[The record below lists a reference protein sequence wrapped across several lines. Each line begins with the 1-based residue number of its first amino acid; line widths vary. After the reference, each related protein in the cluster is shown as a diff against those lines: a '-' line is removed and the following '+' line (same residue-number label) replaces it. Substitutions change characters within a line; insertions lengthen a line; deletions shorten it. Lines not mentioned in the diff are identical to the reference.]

1 LRVYPDNDIGGGL
14 RKDAV
19 LETMMKRTL
28 TGLLVLVFALCCM
41 TAKAQT
47 TTGAVRGTITDASG
61 AIVPGAKV
69 TVTNTATGVKTS
81 DVTNQSGDYS
91 IRFLQIGQ
99 YKMAVESAGFKTA
112 EYGPFSLEIDQV
124 AKIDIP
130 LSVGAANTTVTVS
143 DQYQPI
149 LQTESPTNGE
159 TFTENTINSVP
170 LNGRDFA
177 QLTVFTPGA
186 VSTGYG
192 SFGNVSGG
200 ASNSSERS
208 TNDGNEANVN
218 GSRQQS
224 NNYLLDGQEIN
235 ENLNNTIGYSPSPD
249 SLEQIRVIAS
259 NANAEFGNVNGGEV
273 VMVMKSG
280 SNRLHGSAFGF
291 LQNYNL
297 DANSWAN
304 DANPTPLPKNP
315 YNQLIFGGTLGGPI
329 LKDKL
334 FFFVNYEAYREHQG
348 GVTNFSVAP
357 PAFFKGDLSSLL
369 ALPTPIQLYDTQ
381 NVQANGQPTP
391 YANNQIPA
399 SQITS
404 PIALFLAAH
413 PNAYPLPN
421 NPTSDPSGI
430 FNNFVGPAGSYAR
443 NDQGDVKIDWH
454 LHDKDVI
461 SGRYSQG
468 YAENAT
474 TSDPVPV
481 QFPSASS
488 YPDHLGVVNWVR
500 TFSPSIVNN
509 ATAAYARIQFNSG
522 VTTDPS
528 GIFGFGGNALVGI
541 PSKPQLTQGFS
552 QQTFSGNTGAG
563 AGSTGYPSNFGA
575 NPTPEVFV
583 DNIFQYGDNLT
594 WERGRHIL
602 KFGVEVT
609 RYQQN
614 SFYPG
619 NDGELGNFTYTGAY
633 TGNYPFADFLLDRVN
648 DVQIGDVSGLTGQ
661 RQYRDAVFAQDDW
674 KVSPHLTL
682 NLGIRWE
689 YDQPIYEV
697 NNKMA
702 NVVLGTTQIEYAG
715 VNGASRALYDSTYNQ
730 FQPRFGFAYQPSSR
744 WVIRGGYGITSYLEG
759 MGANLRLTQN
769 PPFHTDF
776 EEQGQNAVVSGG
788 IVQSKGNYYL
798 TSNGF
803 PTTQPATTTFYA
815 WPKNLQPSST
825 QEFTLVA
832 EYEVTPTS
840 SFQVGYVGILG
851 HHLTNPYWGNQRP
864 SPDALGPYDAI
875 VGTYN
880 STAPAALQGQN
891 IGTATPPAS
900 EVTTGVLKISA
911 TNAASNYNA
920 LQAVFRQR
928 LTGGLE
934 LTANYTYAKSLTDSF
949 GYYGVSNIS
958 GNYYQQNAYDMR
970 SEWGP
975 AGFDI
980 RQALSVSG
988 EYSLP
993 FGRGKRFG
1001 SNMNRAV
1008 DEVIGG
1014 WKLAGTNVS
1023 YTAFP
1028 LTASSK
1034 SYYSSLVYSASPRAE
1049 QFHPLHVTGRS
1060 INHWFGTS
1068 PGALDVCPSGTDDGT
1083 CDFGEQPGNTFGNV
1097 RNMSLRGPGYEQ
1109 IDMSLAK
1116 SFPVWK
1122 EHHLDFR
1129 ADAFNTFNIASYSA
1143 PQNNVSSGS
1152 FGEILS
1158 PFTTSTSRHIQLSLK
1173 YAF

>member
-1 LRVYPDNDIGGGL
+1 
-14 RKDAV
+14 
-19 LETMMKRTL
+19 MKRLATWSICTL
-28 TGLLVLVFALCCM
+28 ILSLAACIPGA
-41 TAKAQT
+41 AQT
-47 TTGAVRGTITDASG
+47 ITGAVRGVITDPTG

-69 TVTNTATGVKTS
+69 IATNIATGVKTES
-81 DVTNQSGDYS
+81 VTDQAGEYS

-99 YKMAVESAGFKTA
+99 YKLTVESSGFQTA
-112 EYGPFSLEIDQV
+112 SYGPFALEIDQV
-124 AKIDIP
+124 AKVDIP
-130 LSVGAANTTVTVS
+130 LSVGQANTTVTVS
-143 DQYQPI
+143 EQYQPI

-170 LNGRDFA
+170 LNGRDFS
-177 QLTVFTPGA
+177 QLTAFTPGA

-192 SFGNVSGG
+192 SYGNISGG
-200 ASNSSERS
+200 TSNSSERS
-208 TNDGNEANVN
+208 TNDSNESNVN

-224 NNYLLDGQEIN
+224 NNFLLDGQEIN
-235 ENLNNTIGYSPSPD
+235 ENINNTIGYSPSPD

-280 SNRLHGSAFGF
+280 SNSLHGSAFGF

-304 DANPTPLPKNP
+304 NNNPTPLAKNP
-315 YNQLIFGGTLGGPI
+315 YNQTIFGGTLGGPI

-334 FFFVNYEAYREHQG
+334 FFFINYEAFREHQG

-357 PAFFKGDLSSLL
+357 PAFFQGNLSALESLG
-369 ALPTPIQLYDTQ
+369 IQLYDTQ
-381 NVQANGQPTP
+381 NLLPNGQPTP
-391 YANNQIPA
+391 YPNDVIPA
-399 SQITS
+399 SQITN
-404 PIALFLAAH
+404 PVALFLAAH
-413 PNAYPLPN
+413 PDAYPAPN
-421 NPTSDPSGI
+421 NPTSDSSGI
-430 FNNFVGPAGSYAR
+430 YNNFVGPSGSYAR

-474 TSDPVPV
+474 TTDPVPV
-481 QFPSASS
+481 QFPTASN
-488 YPDHLGVVNWVR
+488 YPDHLGVFNWTR
-500 TFSPSIVNN
+500 SFSPSIVNN
-509 ATAAYARIQFNSG
+509 ATAAFARIQFNSG
-522 VTTDPS
+522 VSTDPS
-528 GIFGFGGNALVGI
+528 GIFGFKGNSLVGI

-552 QQTFSGNTGAG
+552 EQTFSTNGT
-563 AGSTGYPSNFGA
+563 TGYPSNFGA

-583 DNIFQYGDNLT
+583 DNVFQYGDDLT
-594 WERGRHIL
+594 WERGRHIF
-602 KFGVEVT
+602 KFGAEIT

-619 NDGELGNFTYTGAY
+619 NDGELGNFTYNGAY
-633 TGNYPFADFLLDRVN
+633 TGGYPFADFLLDRVN

-661 RQYRDAVFAQDDW
+661 RQYRDGFFAQDDW
-674 KVSPHLTL
+674 KVTSNLTL
-682 NLGIRWE
+682 NLGVRWE

-702 NVVLGTTQIEYAG
+702 NLNLTTAQIEYAG
-715 VNGASRALYDSTYNQ
+715 VNGASRALYNADYGQ
-730 FQPRFGFAYQPSSR
+730 VQPRFGFAYQPNQR

-776 EEQGQNAVVSGG
+776 EEQGQSPIISGG
-788 IVQSKGNYYL
+788 VVQSKGNYYL
-798 TSNGF
+798 ASNGF
-803 PTTQPATTTFYA
+803 PTTTPPTTTFYA
-815 WPKNLQPSST
+815 WPNDLKPSST
-825 QEFTLVA
+825 QEMTLVA

-851 HHLTNPYWGNQRP
+851 HHLTDPYWGNQRP
-864 SPDALGPYDAI
+864 SPNVLGPYDNI
-875 VGTYN
+875 VGTYISN
-880 STAPAALQGQN
+880 GQSIGDATPAANL
-891 IGTATPPAS
+891 
-900 EVTTGVLKISA
+900 VKTGVVKISA

-934 LTANYTYAKSLTDSF
+934 LTANYTYAKALTDSF

-958 GNYYQQNAYDMR
+958 GEYYQQNAYDMR

-988 EYSLP
+988 VYDLP
-993 FGRGKRFG
+993 FGRGKMFG
-1001 SNMNRAV
+1001 GNMNRVLDEAV
-1008 DEVIGG
+1008 GG
-1014 WKLAGTNVS
+1014 WKLAGTNVT

-1028 LTASSK
+1028 LTAGST
-1034 SYYSSLVYSASPRAE
+1034 SYYSSQVYSATARPE
-1049 QFHPLHVTGRS
+1049 QFQTLHVRGRTLD
-1060 INHWFGTS
+1060 HWFGTS
-1068 PGALDVCPSGTDDGT
+1068 AGVLDVCKTGTNDGT
-1083 CDFGEQPGNTFGNV
+1083 CVFGEQPSTTFGNV
-1097 RNMSLRGPGYEQ
+1097 HPMSLRGPGYEQ

-1116 SFPVWK
+1116 TFPVWK
-1122 EHHLDFR
+1122 EHRLDFR

-1143 PQNNVSSGS
+1143 PNNNVSSSS
-1152 FGEILS
+1152 FGQIVAPS
-1158 PFTTSTSRHIQLSLK
+1158 GGTGTPTTSASRHIQLSLK